1 MKVYKYKING
11 NDYTVQ
17 INSVEG
23 DQAEVTVNDAVY
35 NVTMEAPAPA
45 NMPKPTP
52 AAAAVPS
59 TDTHPS
65 VARTAS
71 PAATAATAAGVKSP
85 LPGVI
90 LQLLVAPGDSVK
102 VGQRLLVLEA
112 MKMENNI
119 DSDRDGVVKSINV
132 RQGDSVLEGDVLL
145 TIG

>member
-11 NDYTVQ
+11 NDYTVK
-17 INSVEG
+17 INGIE
-23 DQAEVTVNDAVY
+23 DNTAEVVVNDAMY
-35 NVTMEAPAPA
+35 TVTMEAPAPA
-45 NMPKPTP
+45 MMPKPTP
-52 AAAAVPS
+52 TVAAVPS

-71 PAATAATAAGVKSP
+71 PAAGAGAVKSP

-90 LQLLVAPGDSVK
+90 LQMLVAPGDSVK
-102 VGQRLLVLEA
+102 VGQKLLVLEA

-119 DSDRDGVVKSINV
+119 DSDREGTVKGVSV

-145 TIG
+145 TIE